1 MNCKAVSKMVDKSL
15 KDIRHAITEKTIEIL
30 ACYRKNFSVS
40 TPPGQLVL
48 PESLKELSMYML
60 CILKCRALRGNH
72 IPIFHGY
79 LSPC

>member
-1 MNCKAVSKMVDKSL
+1 MVDKSL

-60 CILKCRALRGNH
+60 CILKC
-72 IPIFHGY
+72 
-79 LSPC
+79 